1 MTTKHEPYY
10 VPAQS
15 AWPIIGAISTL
26 FLSTPL
32 YAMAEKGDCK

>member
-26 FLSTPL
+26 FLSTPGHTG
-32 YAMAEKGDCK
+32 AEKGDSK